1 MLDVKNIV
9 AGYGQNIVLHNVSF
23 HVQDG
28 ENLAIIGPN
37 GCGKTTLLRTI
48 ANIIPF
54 EGDVLVDNQNIK
66 TLSRKQLA
74 EKIALFSQIT
84 NIYFDYSVYETVMMG
99 RYAKQKRN
107 LLSNYSHLDKEIVRE
122 VLETMGLWDIRS
134 KSITALSGGQM
145 QRVLLAKAFV
155 QEPDIILLDEPTN
168 HLDLHF
174 QIELIDFLKRWARNN
189 KKTVIGVL
197 HDINLAIRLSNNIFL
212 MADGKIVDSGT
223 PEQVLKS
230 NVLESVYKINIGNYM
245 RESLK
250 IWEKLS

>member
-197 HDINLAIRLSNNIFL
+197 HDINLAIRLSNNILL

>member
-197 HDINLAIRLSNNIFL
+197 HDINLAIRLSNNILL

-245 RESLK
+245 KESLK

>member
-54 EGDVLVDNQNIK
+54 EGDVLVDNQNTK

-197 HDINLAIRLSNNIFL
+197 HDINLAIRLSNNILL